1 MIKSRLYVSES
12 LITLIF
18 EVRLYAATLSKLV
31 ALDPEGLEPLNTDG
45 FGNNLEELGDTV
57 PSGITVGDESVYV
70 TLDSQPYMLEI
81 GKP

>member
-1 MIKSRLYVSES
+1 M
-12 LITLIF
+12 
-18 EVRLYAATLSKLV
+18 LV
-31 ALDPEGLEPLNTDG
+31 AEGLEPLNTDG

-70 TLDSQPYMLEI
+70 TLDSQPYTLEI